1 MGRWYF
7 PSHKT
12 SKIWPHLY
20 STNTKSIYH
29 RLQKWYVATFTTSV
43 NQRLI
48 STERSADK
56 MRENPPEDSIPI
68 NQVGEH
74 LFEYNNK
81 NSIIPPERTSEP
93 SSWIQ
98 YVENLPTYEQT
109 MLINHT
115 IIDDWET
122 FTYLRTNESLILSS
136 DGSARDKKASGAWLI
151 AKKVVQY

>member
-1 MGRWYF
+1 
-7 PSHKT
+7 
-12 SKIWPHLY
+12 
-20 STNTKSIYH
+20 
-29 RLQKWYVATFTTSV
+29 
-43 NQRLI
+43 
-48 STERSADK
+48 